1 MSVIGPTISK
11 YIWPHRFIGVGELCS
26 ILNRVARRTK
36 QSSQAHA
43 AAGPSAEP
51 LKNLIWSELRP
62 PGGRRARLATQTED
76 IHRTLRSP
84 LSSAAHRHR
93 SIRSAGLW
101 TAAGPRFR
109 TCV

>member
-1 MSVIGPTISK
+1 MILEKYGGFRVVHTFVCLTI
-11 YIWPHRFIGVGELCS
+11 S

-36 QSSQAHA
+36 QSSQANA
-43 AAGPSAEP
+43 AAGTSVEPRKDLTQSALSFP
-51 LKNLIWSELRP
+51 A
-62 PGGRRARLATQTED
+62 GREASRAIQTED